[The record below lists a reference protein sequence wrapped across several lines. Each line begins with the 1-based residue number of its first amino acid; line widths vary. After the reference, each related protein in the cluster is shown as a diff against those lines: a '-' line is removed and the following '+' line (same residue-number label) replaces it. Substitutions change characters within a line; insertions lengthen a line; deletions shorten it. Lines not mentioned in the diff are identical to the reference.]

1 MCPDVHVTSNVE
13 LRNNVRLLLNVELRN
28 YVISHQIVERRVTS
42 DCYLNI
48 ELLVNIPI
56 TIILYN
62 RHPSLP
68 SPPLP
73 SPPLSSP
80 PLPSPPLPLSP
91 TSPPHPLSPPS
102 LRPLPTLSPPT
113 SLPPLPSLQ
122 QINCPFQPKQSP
134 SIFSSEN
141 KFTLKCNV
149 KSNVGLL
156 KFSFLFELHCANIY
170 MLAAICIQSLTLN
183 KIIIPLILVG
193 SSSLLFLH
201 LFPLL
206 CGVDVSCETPTYRLV
221 LRILP

>member
-1 MCPDVHVTSNVE
+1 MSGCPRTSNVE

-73 SPPLSSP
+73 SPPL
-80 PLPSPPLPLSP
+80 PLSP

-113 SLPPLPSLQ
+113 SPNLPSPLPSLQ

-141 KFTLKCNV
+141 NFTLKCNV

-156 KFSFLFELHCANIY
+156 KFSFIFKLHCANIY
-170 MLAAICIQSLTLN
+170 MLAAICIQSLTLSQ
-183 KIIIPLILVG
+183 IIIPLILVG

-221 LRILP
+221 LCVLP